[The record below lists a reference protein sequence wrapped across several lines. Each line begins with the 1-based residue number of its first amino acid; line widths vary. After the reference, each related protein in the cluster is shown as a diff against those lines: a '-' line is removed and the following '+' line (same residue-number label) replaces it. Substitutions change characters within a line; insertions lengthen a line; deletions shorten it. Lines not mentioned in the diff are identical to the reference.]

1 MNLFG
6 INFRLFSKS
15 LICSGILLIQI
26 NAIAGSLEFDNT
38 TDTTVSNSTMNPN
51 DSTGEDLAAFLL
63 ANDPIFTDHWINDVL
78 FVYEDVSYD
87 EIPELLELPLLQ
99 PGQKFKLT
107 WYGSLNSTYKWR
119 WGRQHHGLDLGLHT
133 GDSVMA
139 AFDGVVRYAQFNKGG
154 YGNCVIIR
162 HLNGLET
169 LYGHLSKLEVSPNQY
184 VSGGQLIGLG
194 GSTGHSMGPHLHFET
209 RYKDFS
215 FNPQIFID
223 VENQSLLK
231 DTLVLSKS
239 DFTANRYR
247 SSSKKRQSDNVQ
259 KTDSGDSSTAS
270 SAISASSVVTDS
282 DNVPTAEQNEISNKA
297 TDNIVTD
304 NEENN
309 TVSDNKRKEVVTYR
323 HRSSYKKESKSYSRN
338 YVRNSGKKNAGKS
351 TKINA
356 AGKTKHGRHTKDV
369 TVKKKDKNE
378 RNSSKNKPSYTIK
391 KGDNLSSISKKTG
404 IPVNKLRKS
413 NNIKSDK
420 KLKPGH
426 KIRLHK

>member
-1 MNLFG
+1 
-6 INFRLFSKS
+6 
-15 LICSGILLIQI
+15 
-26 NAIAGSLEFDNT
+26 
-38 TDTTVSNSTMNPN
+38 
-51 DSTGEDLAAFLL
+51 
-63 ANDPIFTDHWINDVL
+63 
-78 FVYEDVSYD
+78 
-87 EIPELLELPLLQ
+87 
-99 PGQKFKLT
+99 
-107 WYGSLNSTYKWR
+107 YGSLNSTYKWR

-169 LYGHLSKLEVSPNQY
+169 LYGHLSKLEVLPNQY

-223 VENQSLLK
+223 VENQSLLN

-247 SSSKKRQSDNVQ
+247 SSSRKRQSEIV
-259 KTDSGDSSTAS
+259 KKIDSEELKITSSSIT
-270 SAISASSVVTDS
+270 ASSVVTDA
-282 DNVPTAEQNEISNKA
+282 DNIPTAEQNEISSKS
-297 TDNIVTD
+297 TENIVS
-304 NEENN
+304 EEETNAS
-309 TVSDNKRKEVVTYR
+309 SDNKKKEVVTFR

-338 YVRNSGKKNAGKS
+338 HVRNHRKGKEEKIVKN
-351 TKINA
+351 NA
-356 AGKTKHGRHTKDV
+356 RATKTKYGRNSKDV
-369 TVKKKDKNE
+369 AVKKKGKNE
-378 RNSSKNKPSYTIK
+378 KNSAKNKPSYTIK